1 MTAEKTEK
9 CARQPFNTVLQN
21 LEPYDLDRLTSGC
34 PDTTGI
40 VQLSEGRFAGRVLDL
55 KFPGIAFC
63 LEWCNQTIEK
73 EVHLEDDKL
82 TFCTFVDTPA
92 PDLSFNGVNKK
103 NDWVL
108 LQTRGCED
116 VLIFP
121 AESTLLT
128 VKIRKSA
135 VREFPDFLP
144 EITDWLQGARAHGEF
159 LKTKVFAYRLR
170 EVGRV
175 ALEASQ
181 LPGNLKRR
189 QAFGDNLLVSLVTGL
204 IFEWLSKQ
212 TFSTYQKPRAL
223 ELFQAARPA
232 LLEHEGDAEPLN
244 SCQLERLG
252 SRRSIE
258 KAFGKLLNMGPA
270 KYSRIVRLNNSRRKL
285 RDKNYADASIG
296 DIAAQEGF
304 WDWSR
309 FTSYYRKQFDELP
322 SETRS
327 RCPFTGA
334 ASDPR
339 AA

>member
-1 MTAEKTEK
+1 M
-9 CARQPFNTVLQN
+9 
-21 LEPYDLDRLTSGC
+21 
-34 PDTTGI
+34 
-40 VQLSEGRFAGRVLDL
+40 
-55 KFPGIAFC
+55 
-63 LEWCNQTIEK
+63 
-73 EVHLEDDKL
+73 
-82 TFCTFVDTPA
+82 
-92 PDLSFNGVNKK
+92 
-103 NDWVL
+103 
-108 LQTRGCED
+108 
-116 VLIFP
+116 
-121 AESTLLT
+121 
-128 VKIRKSA
+128 
-135 VREFPDFLP
+135 REFPDFLP
-144 EITDWLQGARAHGEF
+144 EITDWLKGAREHGEF
-159 LKTKVFAYRLR
+159 LKTKVFADRLR

-204 IFEWLSKQ
+204 MFEWLSKQ